1 LDTKSTIFQNLN
13 GALNE
18 ISLVTMGDELVVYN
32 NKTETLPTFIH
43 GNGPIKMYLNRLG
56 NYIGKAY
63 SIEEGC
69 KICNDEK
76 IKLVEDINN
85 ENYVIFVK

>member
-1 LDTKSTIFQNLN
+1 
-13 GALNE
+13 
-18 ISLVTMGDELVVYN
+18 MGDELVVYN

-76 IKLVEDINN
+76 IKLVEDVNN
-85 ENYVIFVK
+85 ENYVSFIKKIK